1 MSGEMKGCGCCLY
14 KKVKNTEMPCR
25 QRDGFELD
33 KFEFFDWK
41 AEEEKETNAP
51 DPRIAEV
58 PKERAETEKGEL
70 TLREFLEAE
79 ADAVNGFQ
87 DAEADAVNG
96 FRDAEAEGIGIPG
109 ITMEEAEKAAERI
122 AEAAWKAGEI
132 VMDEENKR
140 EVDPVYAQR
149 IEEKIRQQVRKGK
162 KKYGVTLDQNRTL
175 TTAQRIEH
183 LEEEL
188 IDGLMYC
195 EHLTE
200 AVGDPGWTA
209 NDYQRAALRTAQMD
223 NFSNEEVL
231 LNGVM
236 GLNGE
241 AGEVIDL
248 VKKARFQ
255 GHELD
260 TEKLMKELGDIAWY
274 LAVTAISIGY
284 SLSDVFDANIE
295 KLQKRYPDGFDKARS
310 MNRAE

>member
-25 QRDGFELD
+25 QCDGFELD

-51 DPRIAEV
+51 DPRIAE
-58 PKERAETEKGEL
+58 
-70 TLREFLEAE
+70 
-79 ADAVNGFQ
+79 ADTVNGFQ
-87 DAEADAVNG
+87 EADTVNG
-96 FRDAEAEGIGIPG
+96 FRDAEAEGLGIPG

-122 AEAAWKAGEI
+122 AEATRKLGESI
-132 VMDEENKR
+132 MDEENKR

-149 IEEKIRQQVRKGK
+149 IEEKIRQQVQKGR

-209 NDYQRAALRTAQMD
+209 N
-223 NFSNEEVL
+223 
-231 LNGVM
+231 
-236 GLNGE
+236 
-241 AGEVIDL
+241 
-248 VKKARFQ
+248 
-255 GHELD
+255 
-260 TEKLMKELGDIAWY
+260 
-274 LAVTAISIGY
+274 AISGP
-284 SLSDVFDANIE
+284 
-295 KLQKRYPDGFDKARS
+295 R
-310 MNRAE
+310 

>member
-1 MSGEMKGCGCCLY
+1 
-14 KKVKNTEMPCR
+14 
-25 QRDGFELD
+25 
-33 KFEFFDWK
+33 
-41 AEEEKETNAP
+41 
-51 DPRIAEV
+51 
-58 PKERAETEKGEL
+58 
-70 TLREFLEAE
+70 
-79 ADAVNGFQ
+79 
-87 DAEADAVNG
+87 
-96 FRDAEAEGIGIPG
+96 
-109 ITMEEAEKAAERI
+109 
-122 AEAAWKAGEI
+122 
-132 VMDEENKR
+132 MDEENKR
-140 EVDPVYAQR
+140 EEEPVYAQR
-149 IEEKIRQQVRKGK
+149 IEEKIRQQVQKGK
-162 KKYGVTLDQNRTL
+162 KKYGVTLDENRTL

-209 NDYQRAALRTAQMD
+209 NDYQRAALRTAQTD
-223 NFSNEEVL
+223 KLSPDELL

-274 LAVTAISIGY
+274 LAVTANSIGY

>member
-25 QRDGFELD
+25 QCDGFELD
-33 KFEFFDWK
+33 KFVFFDWK

-51 DPRIAEV
+51 DPRIAE
-58 PKERAETEKGEL
+58 
-70 TLREFLEAE
+70 
-79 ADAVNGFQ
+79 ADAVNGFR

-109 ITMEEAEKAAERI
+109 ITMEEAEKAAERL
-122 AEAAWKAGEI
+122 AEAARQLGESI
-132 VMDEENKR
+132 MDEENKR
-140 EVDPVYAQR
+140 EEEPVYAQR
-149 IEEKIRQQVRKGK
+149 IEEKIRQQVQKGK

-284 SLSDVFDANIE
+284 SLSDVFDANIA

>member
-25 QRDGFELD
+25 QCDGFELD
-33 KFEFFDWK
+33 KFVFFDWK

-51 DPRIAEV
+51 DPRIAE
-58 PKERAETEKGEL
+58 
-70 TLREFLEAE
+70 

-87 DAEADAVNG
+87 EAEADTVNG
-96 FRDAEAEGIGIPG
+96 FRDAEADGIGIPG
-109 ITMEEAEKAAERI
+109 ITMEEAEKAAERL
-122 AEAAWKAGEI
+122 AEAARQLGESI
-132 VMDEENKR
+132 MDEENKR
-140 EVDPVYAQR
+140 EEEPVYAQR
-149 IEEKIRQQVRKGK
+149 IEEKIRQQVQKGK

-274 LAVTAISIGY
+274 LAITAISIGY